1 MTRRLLWSPKNK
13 KNYLNN
19 FINILNKKKLIN
31 NKNFDKVHE
40 WSINNKEDFWEEIWN
55 LSDINCAI

>member
-40 WSINNKEDFWEEIWN
+40 WSINNKEDFWEEIWKFVE
-55 LSDINCAI
+55 INGKI